1 MDRKKEQTV
10 SHPPKFCRSISTPIH
25 YDELASVQLVLRQH
39 LKKLINW
46 FDAWRSW
53 QKKIFLC
60 NLVENCTIAQ
70 LRLLATALEPVL
82 HVDFTTVFPLYAEV
96 NKSSSS
102 LTVQHSLVH
111 KLTQQNLKEFYD
123 THPMTFDNISST
135 TENATTSGGSVC
147 FSKDAHTPT
156 DGVTTTVQALLMNDG
171 QETLLPLPLPHFHKR
186 HQLSL
191 GSSDHVSEDFYSFTR
206 KNWHSDRGSN
216 SRKHMKSKSLDSHI
230 LIKPPVTQLTEQF
243 KDQLTTVSK
252 V

>member
-1 MDRKKEQTV
+1 MDERKNQIV
-10 SHPPKFCRSISTPIH
+10 PHPRKFSRSISTPTH
-25 YDELASVQLVLRQH
+25 YDELASVQLILKQH
-39 LKKLINW
+39 LKKLISW
-46 FDAWRSW
+46 FHAWRNW

-60 NLVENCTIAQ
+60 NLVENCTIGQ

-82 HVDFTTVFPLYAEV
+82 HVDFTTVFPLYGEANE
-96 NKSSSS
+96 SSSS

-123 THPMTFDNISST
+123 THPIIFDNISST
-135 TENATTSGGSVC
+135 TDNATTSGGSVC
-147 FSKDAHTPT
+147 FSKGARTPT
-156 DGVTTTVQALLMNDG
+156 DLTTTVQTFSMSDG
-171 QETLLPLPLPHFHKR
+171 QETLLPLPLPHFHKK
-186 HQLSL
+186 HKLSL

-206 KNWHSDRGSN
+206 KNWHHDRGSS
-216 SRKHMKSKSLDSHI
+216 SRKHIKSKSLDSHI